1 MAKPAYKKRH
11 SKKKLNGKKVRFGK
25 RSMKWGGAAGGGGG
39 KKASSGG
46 MKVLDPAEFTDDEE
60 DNISVD
66 RGTGLTT
73 ITMPIAAGGRSSV
86 STRTQLSA
94 ISGAASAQ
102 IGILSPSVI
111 DSASV
116 VTDGNEITQM
126 VVVNDGSLDFSKT
139 TTKFFR
145 MVQFVHLYPSPEN
158 IQILCKYAL
167 SIGVQFAALVY
178 LLSLIR
184 LGGDAT
190 AYTVLAN
197 AIAAAVYGIASLTAT
212 AATSVVDLA
221 AVSSSALWNLTLS
234 GLGAAYAVAG
244 ALMPFA
250 GPAAVISG
258 LYAHTREHGN
268 LKVASEAVTETVVE
282 QFTSLKTATED
293 KIARI
298 LNNIIISAE
307 YAASQPAMMA
317 AYDRLPEPIKAQI
330 LTQQIL
336 AENIE
341 QSSLTL
347 SEFSENVQ
355 KVQIYLWWLTTQ
367 GLAKSEL
374 VLAQIAVSATEKF
387 QEQFAGGSESS
398 GSSVSDDN
406 SVVRNDEARRA
417 AALAVANTG
426 NARMAKF
433 LREALLAE
441 IIGKTPIKKQRVEV
455 TEEAKIGAA
464 VEQIV
469 SETTKLIDTGNA
481 GIVLAVLA
489 AVDPEIIEPEII
501 EQMVEE
507 FAAVPPP
514 AQVPM
519 EVGNPLSRGDSF
531 GSIGFGV
538 QEQGDDPVNL
548 GSVSAPASQQLTD
561 ANMEDD
567 GASTASTELEP
578 DNDGVVNMEVDDD
591 GANVPMNDVGGRKSR
606 RKRRNSKSK
615 GKSIKR
621 KTVKRGKKVRKSKR

>member
-441 IIGKTPIKKQRVEV
+441 IIGKRR
-455 TEEAKIGAA
+455 EEAKIDAA

-489 AVDPEIIEPEII
+489 AVDPEIMEPEII
-501 EQMVEE
+501 QQMVEE
-507 FAAVPPP
+507 FEAVPPP

-567 GASTASTELEP
+567 GASTASTASTELEP